1 MSAFC
6 EIINRAKLEN
16 REDRDLL
23 GYLQEMNLIAVVV
36 NDDFNEDTVYIP
48 HYIES
53 ILNKSSMHVNREL
66 LWLDIRKTEPI
77 WIKDMQYGIES
88 LMNSTIDSNSK
99 QIFRENGLFSTA
111 SENDNSDVIEW
122 WRRAKEFA
130 RNKMN
135 EKKSINGDLAE
146 MLSLKFEEARVSKI
160 PQHSALLSPKYGY
173 DIESITKSNDLSP
186 WYIEVKSSVVGWQR
200 GKIHLTR
207 NEAEKSL
214 QLIESYSFH
223 LWHLKPNNQHE
234 LKIIDVRKMAKHY
247 PNDSNE
253 GAWQEVIIPLSV
265 FSDVSIETGV
275 I

>member
-1 MSAFC
+1 MRNTNQIHLSVGIIDQISYLLNLIYQSEGNNLSMSAFC

-111 SENDNSDVIEW
+111 SES
-122 WRRAKEFA
+122 AT
-130 RNKMN
+130 
-135 EKKSINGDLAE
+135 S
-146 MLSLKFEEARVSKI
+146 LSSSRLYFTTASSFFIVY
-160 PQHSALLSPKYGY
+160 PN
-173 DIESITKSNDLSP
+173 T
-186 WYIEVKSSVVGWQR
+186 SSV
-200 GKIHLTR
+200 
-207 NEAEKSL
+207 
-214 QLIESYSFH
+214 F
-223 LWHLKPNNQHE
+223 
-234 LKIIDVRKMAKHY
+234 
-247 PNDSNE
+247 
-253 GAWQEVIIPLSV
+253 
-265 FSDVSIETGV
+265 
-275 I
+275 